1 MPADEYEPLRACL
14 RAKQAWERSPAFH
27 AQPQL
32 SLFEDSRFS
41 LLERI
46 KGERADRRRKRKQ
59 KASQP

>member
-14 RAKQAWERSPAFH
+14 RAKQAWEQAPAFH

-32 SLFEDSRFS
+32 TLFDSSRFG

-46 KGERADRRRKRKQ
+46 KGERADRRRKRKRR
-59 KASQP
+59 